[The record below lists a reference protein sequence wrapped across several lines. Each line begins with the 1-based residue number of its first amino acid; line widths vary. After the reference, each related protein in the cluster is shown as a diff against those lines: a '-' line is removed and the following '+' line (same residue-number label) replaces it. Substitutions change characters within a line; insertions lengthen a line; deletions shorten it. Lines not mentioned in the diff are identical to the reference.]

1 MLYHLMSVEGRDKF
15 CKMIQYASRFIK
27 YNAQGK
33 NENVHK
39 AFDGLFSKFDYFVT
53 EPLLLL
59 FTIANMGTARK
70 LFRLFKSFNEYVKI

>member
-1 MLYHLMSVEGRDKF
+1 MSVEGRDKF

-39 AFDGLFSKFDYFVT
+39 AFDGLFSKFFYILADSLPIY
-53 EPLLLL
+53 LL
-59 FTIANMGTARK
+59 
-70 LFRLFKSFNEYVKI
+70 